1 MNGIYNYLKYDDKL
15 SSSGM
20 PTPEQLKEV
29 AEAGARVVI
38 NLATSK
44 SEGAIPNEAELVTD
58 LGMEYIHIPV
68 EWNKPTRR
76 NLDDFL
82 HAMDAHRDDKVLV
95 HCQANFRATGFVALY
110 RILRQGWKVEDAFQ
124 PLRRIWNPEEYPIWQ
139 TFIETHQ
146 LPG

>member
-1 MNGIYNYLKYDDKL
+1 MNGIYNYLKYDENL

-20 PTPEQLKEV
+20 PTPEQLKEA
-29 AEAGARVVI
+29 AEAGVRVVI

-44 SEGAIPNEAELVTD
+44 SEGAIPNEAELVAG

-68 EWNKPTRR
+68 EWNEPTRR

-82 HAMDAHRDDKVLV
+82 RAMESHRDDKVLV

-110 RILRQGWKVEDAFQ
+110 RILRLGWNKEEAFHD
-124 PLRRIWNPEEYPIWQ
+124 LRRIWNPEDYPVWQ
-139 TFIETHQ
+139 AFIETH
-146 LPG
+146 LLSR

>member
-1 MNGIYNYLKYDDKL
+1 MNGIYNYLKYDENL

-20 PTPEQLKEV
+20 PTPEQLKEA

-44 SEGAIPNEAELVTD
+44 SEGAIPNEAELVAG

-68 EWNKPTRR
+68 EWNEPTRR

-82 HAMDAHRDDKVLV
+82 RAMESHRDDKVLV

-110 RILRQGWKVEDAFQ
+110 RILRLGWNKEEAFHD
-124 PLRRIWNPEEYPIWQ
+124 LRRIWNPEDYPVWQ
-139 TFIETHQ
+139 AFIETH
-146 LPG
+146 LLSR

>member
-68 EWNKPTRR
+68 EWNEPTRR

-82 HAMDAHRDDKVLV
+82 QAMDAHRDDKVLV

-110 RILRQGWKVEDAFQ
+110 RILRQGWKAEDAFQ